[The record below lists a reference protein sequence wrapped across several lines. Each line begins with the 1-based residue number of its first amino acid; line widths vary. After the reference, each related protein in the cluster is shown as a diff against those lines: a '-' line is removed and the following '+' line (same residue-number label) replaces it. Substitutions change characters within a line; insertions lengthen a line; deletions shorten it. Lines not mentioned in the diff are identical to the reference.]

1 MLCVTGSA
9 VGMPLTMMSSREEE
23 ALRFFQYVE
32 DSGLR
37 AYSGVVTRDLVWNE
51 KTRSVP
57 EKNDKKRKQ
66 EEVVKRLV
74 EHPSVKVR
82 EISGAEPNRK
92 RFHDFS
98 WSV

>member
-1 MLCVTGSA
+1 MLYVAGSA
-9 VGMPLTMMSSREEE
+9 VGMPMTMMSSREEE

-37 AYSGVVTRDLVWNE
+37 AYSGVATHDLVWNE
-51 KTRSVP
+51 KSRSVP

-74 EHPSVKVR
+74 NITPALKADWSERLWKGVSSVSR
-82 EISGAEPNRK
+82 
-92 RFHDFS
+92 
-98 WSV
+98 W